1 MKQYFAAAG
10 LFVFAATA
18 AAQSG
23 TSADQSVVVPA
34 QKQVN
39 LERKLISPQEF
50 YQYQGAYALS
60 NGQTLTLSR
69 GAVHLYAQVGHHPR
83 QQILWQGDGKFIAAD
98 GSLDMNIVWKDDD
111 TATGELNF
119 SPSMAGHQPVHAT
132 LSIAS
137 R

>member
-1 MKQYFAAAG
+1 MKRYFAAAG
-10 LFVFAATA
+10 LFVLAASA
-18 AAQSG
+18 AAQSSTG
-23 TSADQSVVVPA
+23 ADQSVVVPA

-69 GAVHLYAQVGHHPR
+69 GAVHLYAQVGRQPR
-83 QQILWQGDGKFIAAD
+83 QQILWQGDGKFTAAD
-98 GSLDMNIVWKDDD
+98 GSLDMNIVWVNDD

-119 SPSMAGHQPVHAT
+119 SPSMAGHQPAHAP

>member
-1 MKQYFAAAG
+1 MKRLLAAAG
-10 LFVFAATA
+10 LCVFAAGA
-18 AAQSG
+18 AAQHSTG
-23 TSADQSVVVPA
+23 ADQSVVVPA
-34 QKQVN
+34 QKQVR

-69 GAVHLYAQVGHHPR
+69 GAVRLYAQIGQHPR
-83 QQILWQGDGKFIAAD
+83 QEILWHGDGKFTAAD
-98 GSLDMNIVWKDDD
+98 GSLDMSIVWVDED

-119 SPSMAGHQPVHAT
+119 SPRMAGRQPVPAT
-132 LSIAS
+132 IAIAS

>member
-1 MKQYFAAAG
+1 MKRYVAAAG
-10 LFVFAATA
+10 LCVLAAGA
-18 AAQSG
+18 AAQHSTG
-23 TSADQSVVVPA
+23 ADQSVVVPA
-34 QKQVN
+34 QKQAQ

-69 GAVHLYAQVGHHPR
+69 GAVRLYAQVGQQPR
-83 QQILWQGDGKFIAAD
+83 QEIAWHGDGKFSAAD
-98 GSLDMNIVWKDDD
+98 GSIAMKIVWLDDD

-119 SPSMAGHQPVHAT
+119 APRMAGAPPVHAT
-132 LSIAS
+132 LSFAA

>member
-1 MKQYFAAAG
+1 MKRYFAAAG
-10 LFVFAATA
+10 LLVLAASA
-18 AAQSG
+18 AAQSSTG
-23 TSADQSVVVPA
+23 ADQSVVVPA
-34 QKQVN
+34 QKQMH

-69 GAVHLYAQVGHHPR
+69 TAMHIYAQVGQQPR
-83 QQILWQGDGKFIAAD
+83 RQILWQGDGKFTAAD
-98 GSLDMNIVWKDDD
+98 GSMDMNIVWINDD

-119 SPSMAGHQPVHAT
+119 SPSMADRKPAHAT
-132 LSIAS
+132 LAIAS

>member
-1 MKQYFAAAG
+1 MKRYFAAAG
-10 LFVFAATA
+10 LFVLAASA
-18 AAQSG
+18 AAQSS

-34 QKQVN
+34 QKQMN

-69 GAVHLYAQVGHHPR
+69 GAVRLYAQVGQHPR
-83 QQILWQGDGKFIAAD
+83 QEILWQGDGKFTAAD
-98 GSLDMNIVWKDDD
+98 GSLDMNIVWINDD

-119 SPSMAGHQPVHAT
+119 SPSMASQQPAHAT

>member
-1 MKQYFAAAG
+1 MKRYVAAAG
-10 LFVFAATA
+10 LCVLAAGA
-18 AAQSG
+18 AAQHSTG
-23 TSADQSVVVPA
+23 ADQSVVVPA
-34 QKQVN
+34 QKQAQ

-69 GAVHLYAQVGHHPR
+69 GAVRLYAQVGQQPR
-83 QQILWQGDGKFIAAD
+83 QEIAWHGDGRFSAAD
-98 GSLDMNIVWKDDD
+98 GSIAMKIVWLDDD

-119 SPSMAGHQPVHAT
+119 APRMAGAPPVHAT
-132 LSIAS
+132 LSFAA